1 MPIPFTTIN
10 WDKIPSIEHRGF
22 TGTSFSK
29 TLQYDRLGSGSW
41 NIPKTILLI
50 TGASW
55 AM

>member
-29 TLQYDRLGSGSW
+29 TLQYDGLRIRVVEYSEDYIADHWCQL
-41 NIPKTILLI
+41 
-50 TGASW
+50 
-55 AM
+55 